1 MIPPAA
7 KTTLERCFCTV
18 MTVGCDLRALAE
30 VSLEGGIPN
39 LCCYQWDLGEIKIL
53 MKTRGN
59 PYWDYLGT
67 VWATEMGVDLSA
79 LASVP
84 LSPHLTRKVTV

>member
-7 KTTLERCFCTV
+7 LMTLEKCFCIMT
-18 MTVGCDLRALAE
+18 TVGCDLRALAE

-39 LCCYQWDLGEIKIL
+39 LCCHQWDLGEIKIL
-53 MKTRGN
+53 MKTHGN
-59 PYWDYLGT
+59 PCWDYLGT
-67 VWATEMGVDLSA
+67 VWATEVDVELSA
-79 LASVP
+79 LALVP